1 VLDSSP
7 IAFRSLAPADLPL
20 LHRWLNT
27 PHVLEWWDTPG
38 PSLGQVREEY
48 FPCIEGRE
56 PTHCYLIL
64 YDDSPIGLIQTY
76 LIRDHPEYSR
86 HVQVEEAAAG
96 LDLFIGDLAYIHR
109 GLGAVILRCFLRD
122 VVFARPDVES
132 CVIGP
137 AVTNRAAIRTYE
149 KAGFTYL
156 KTVQIPDEEEPE
168 YLMRIAREDLLTTSP
183 GD

>member
-1 VLDSSP
+1 VLESSL
-7 IAFRSLAPADLPL
+7 IAFRSLAPTDLPL

-27 PHVLEWWDTPG
+27 PHVLQWWDKPG
-38 PSLGQVREEY
+38 PSLERVEKEY
-48 FPCIEGRE
+48 LPCIEGRE

-64 YDDSPIGLIQTY
+64 YDDSPIGFIQIY

-96 LDLFIGDLAYIHR
+96 IDLFIGDPAYVRR
-109 GLGAVILRCFLRD
+109 GLGAAILRRFLRD

-137 AVTNRAAIRTYE
+137 AVTNRAAIRAYE

-168 YLMRIAREDLLTTSP
+168 YLMRIARVDLP
-183 GD
+183 AD

>member
-7 IAFRSLAPADLPL
+7 IAFRSLAHADLPL

-27 PHVLEWWDTPG
+27 PHVLEWWDRPG
-38 PSLGQVREEY
+38 PSLEQVQEEY
-48 FPCIEGRE
+48 FPRTEGQA

-64 YDDSPIGLIQTY
+64 YDDAPIGFIQTY

-86 HVQVEEAAAG
+86 HVQVEDAAAG
-96 LDLFIGDLAYIHR
+96 LDLLIGDPAYVHR
-109 GLGAVILRCFLRD
+109 GLGAAILRCFLRD
-122 VVFARPDVES
+122 VVFVRPDVES

-137 AVTNRAAIRTYE
+137 AVTNEVAIRAYE

-156 KTVQIPDEEEPE
+156 KTVQIPNEEEPE
-168 YLMRIAREDLLTTSP
+168 YLMRIAREDLSHNSA
-183 GD
+183 G